1 MADEP
6 LLLDGAG
13 LDPMSERVYLD
24 LLAQGRGSAA
34 HSAEKFGLGVPAAS
48 AILENLR
55 VQGLASRLE
64 GEEREYAAVDPGYA
78 LRAIADRMG
87 DQVLRLRDALPRLV
101 EIFERVP
108 PTGIDQTQTSIL
120 TDADAV
126 AAWYTRL
133 QHQARTEFLAFD
145 RPPYVSASL
154 DPVEATALDRGVSWR
169 AIYTI
174 ESFDDGTT
182 WEEVAELAEQ
192 GEQARIAPEL
202 PVKLAIVD
210 GRAALVSLTLEPGR
224 ISALVTSSAPLI
236 DALRQLFEFHWAR
249 SLPLAEARAQDHPQD
264 RPQHPGDDRTTEGAP
279 ARFSPVV
286 PEGSIAGAGR
296 TRIPTPEER
305 ALIALMAVGMKD
317 DAIARQLQISP
328 RTLRRRSQE
337 LMLELEATTRFQ
349 AGLEAG
355 RRGWL

>member
-1 MADEP
+1 MADDIP
-6 LLLDGAG
+6 LLDVAG
-13 LDPMSERVYLD
+13 LDPLSERVYLD

-34 HSAEKFGLGVPAAS
+34 RSAEKFGLGLPAAS
-48 AILENLR
+48 AILESLR
-55 VQGLASRLE
+55 EQGLASRLE
-64 GEEREYAAVDPGYA
+64 GDEREYIAVDPGYS

-87 DQVLRLRDALPRLV
+87 DQVLRIREALPRLV
-101 EIFERVP
+101 EMFERVP
-108 PTGIDQTQTSIL
+108 PSGIDQTQTTIL
-120 TDADAV
+120 ADADAV

-192 GEQARIAPEL
+192 GEQARIAPAL

-210 GRAALVSLTLEPGR
+210 RRAALVSLTLEPGR

-236 DALRQLFEFHWAR
+236 DALHQLFEFHWAR
-249 SLPLAEARAQDHPQD
+249 SLPL
-264 RPQHPGDDRTTEGAP
+264 TESRVRLEEGVAPPHGA
-279 ARFSPVV
+279 V
-286 PEGSIAGAGR
+286 AGAGR
-296 TRIPTPEER
+296 TRQPTPEER
-305 ALIALMAVGMKD
+305 ALLALMAVGMKD

-337 LMLELEATTRFQ
+337 LMLELESSTRFQ

>member
-1 MADEP
+1 MPDDAP
-6 LLLDGAG
+6 LLDVAG
-13 LDPMSERVYLD
+13 LDPLSERVYLE
-24 LLAQGRGSAA
+24 LLAQGKGSAA
-34 HSAEKFGLGVPAAS
+34 RTAERFGLGLPAAS
-48 AILENLR
+48 AILEGLR
-55 VQGLASRLE
+55 ELGLASRLE
-64 GEEREYAAVDPGYA
+64 GAEREYTAVDPGYS

-87 DQVLRLRDALPRLV
+87 DQVLRIREALPRLV

-108 PTGIDQTQTSIL
+108 PSGVDQTQTTIL
-120 TDADAV
+120 ADADAV

-133 QHQARTEFLAFD
+133 QHEARTEFLAFD

-154 DPVEATALDRGVSWR
+154 DPVEASALGRGVGWR
-169 AIYTI
+169 AIYTV

-192 GEQARIAPEL
+192 GEEARIAPQL

-210 GRAALVSLTLEPGR
+210 RRAALVSLTLEPGR

-236 DALRQLFEFHWAR
+236 DALHQLFEFHWAR
-249 SLPLAEARAQDHPQD
+249 SLPLAESRAQVEA
-264 RPQHPGDDRTTEGAP
+264 GEA
-279 ARFSPVV
+279 V
-286 PEGSIAGAGR
+286 PRGRVAGAGR
-296 TRIPTPEER
+296 TREASSEER
-305 ALIALMAVGMKD
+305 ALLALMAVGMKD

-337 LMLELEATTRFQ
+337 LMAELEAATRFQ